1 MIEGDMLQF
10 SFDVFSF
17 DGREW
22 SLDSSFSMN
31 QKDDAFK
38 FAQRL
43 YTRPQILG
51 VRIIQETFD
60 RELGGSSRKALFS
73 RTKTEELSDPR
84 IIDILLAPK
93 VATA

>member
-1 MIEGDMLQF
+1 MIKGDTIQF

-17 DGREW
+17 DGERW

-31 QKDDAFK
+31 QKEEALK

-43 YTRPQILG
+43 YARPQIKG

-60 RELGGSSRKALFS
+60 RDLGGSSRKSLFS
-73 RTKTEELSDPR
+73 LTKTDELADPR
-84 IIDILLAPK
+84 IVDILLEPK
-93 VATA
+93 LAGA

>member
-1 MIEGDMLQF
+1 MIKGDLLQF

-31 QKDDAFK
+31 QKDDALK

-43 YTRPQILG
+43 YARPQIKG

-60 RELGGSSRKALFS
+60 RELGGSARKPLLVRIKDADGRDGDALA
-73 RTKTEELSDPR
+73 ELEAR
-84 IIDILLAPK
+84 L
-93 VATA
+93 TANA